1 MSERNTFEQVLSDEL
16 GPSWSKTESAAQTRV
31 KGMKVPGPHGGGG
44 TLG

>member
-16 GPSWSKTESAAQTRV
+16 GPSWTKTEGASQTRV
-31 KGMKVPGPHGGGG
+31 KEMKVPGPRGVG